1 MSLIDNIK
9 CSRLYSKMECAKY
22 NAEDKIKRKVKDE
35 IGYAKEH
42 PGKTAAKLATNL
54 VVDTIIPAGRVI
66 NPAVKYVTKKVIDKD
81 RVKSL

>member
-1 MSLIDNIK
+1 MSLINNIK
-9 CSRLYSKMECAKY
+9 CSILYSKIECVKY
-22 NAEDKIKRKVKDE
+22 SAEDKIKSKVKDE
-35 IGYAKEH
+35 IGYIKEH

-66 NPAVKYVTKKVIDKD
+66 NPAVKYVTKEVIDKD